1 MYICIYFSDFNPYF
15 GTDYGICS
23 IIKPQLAF
31 DRNLDSIPYWEKLF
45 GVYNWNVSK
54 GAQVGKANGL
64 SMLLDAETFD
74 YTFHLKA
81 GEGFKIAVHHHLDQ
95 PIMSIKELDISPGS
109 VFQVT
114 YRYICKNTFFYWLEI
129 LQFYL
134 VLIPNF
140 LEPII
145 KNVPPSGFKC
155 LIISDVDGIP

>member
-1 MYICIYFSDFNPYF
+1 M
-15 GTDYGICS
+15 
-23 IIKPQLAF
+23 AF

-109 VFQVT
+109 VFQVLKKFNST
-114 YRYICKNTFFYWLEI
+114 FSLFKFLAGNSTFYPPWARKFKLAQGKKNL
-129 LQFYL
+129 
-134 VLIPNF
+134 
-140 LEPII
+140 
-145 KNVPPSGFKC
+145 
-155 LIISDVDGIP
+155 

>member
-1 MYICIYFSDFNPYF
+1 MYFYFSDFNPYF

-114 YRYICKNTFFYWLEI
+114 YRYICKNKLIFFLAGNST
-129 LQFYL
+129 LTHT
-134 VLIPNF
+134 
-140 LEPII
+140 
-145 KNVPPSGFKC
+145 
-155 LIISDVDGIP
+155 VDQKI

>member
-1 MYICIYFSDFNPYF
+1 MYFYFSDFNPYF

-81 GEGFKIAVHHHLDQ
+81 GEGFKIAVHHYLDQ

-109 VFQVT
+109 VFQVP
-114 YRYICKNTFFYWLEI
+114 YRYICKNTI
-129 LQFYL
+129 
-134 VLIPNF
+134 
-140 LEPII
+140 
-145 KNVPPSGFKC
+145 
-155 LIISDVDGIP
+155 

>member
-1 MYICIYFSDFNPYF
+1 MLICIFKNIKLCKYICIYFSDFNPYF

-114 YRYICKNTFFYWLEI
+114 YL
-129 LQFYL
+129 
-134 VLIPNF
+134 
-140 LEPII
+140 
-145 KNVPPSGFKC
+145 
-155 LIISDVDGIP
+155 